1 MYTANS
7 PLTAQCSFLI
17 KLIIFLA
24 LEPEQQLLQTQH
36 LKTNVMVLD
45 VHFYFLLQTI
55 IIDYLLL
62 HCCDMCPWK
71 E

>member
-7 PLTAQCSFLI
+7 PLTAQCSLLI

-36 LKTNVMVLD
+36 LKNNVMLLD
-45 VHFYFLLQTI
+45 VHFYFLL
-55 IIDYLLL
+55 
-62 HCCDMCPWK
+62 
-71 E
+71 